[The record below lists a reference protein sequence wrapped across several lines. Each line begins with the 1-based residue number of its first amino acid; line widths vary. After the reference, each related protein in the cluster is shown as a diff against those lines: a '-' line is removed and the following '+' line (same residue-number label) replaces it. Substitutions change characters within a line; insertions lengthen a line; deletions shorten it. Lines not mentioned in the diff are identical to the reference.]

1 MRARARS
8 SRVVFFLVL
17 IFLIALPLFL
27 DFLLGAR
34 VGKYLSWLES
44 GISIGGTK
52 ITIINVAYL
61 IIFLV
66 FFTFLSRII
75 REALRNRVLP
85 GTRVV

>member
-1 MRARARS
+1 MSARARS

-27 DFLLGAR
+27 DFLLETR
-34 VGKYLSWLES
+34 LGKYLSWFES

-61 IIFLV
+61 IIFQV

-85 GTRVV
+85 RTRVV